1 MGGLIMKSTNENL
14 LLWEQRFNEKNKSG
28 MTIAEWCRK
37 NGISKNRY
45 HYWNQIINKKEKN
58 VKEMTFAEITPILSE
73 SDNLL
78 SSSDKSDEFQILYK
92 NVQVTVPS
100 NFNQNSLA
108 GLMKVLQEL

>member
-1 MGGLIMKSTNENL
+1 MRSTNENL
-14 LLWEQRFNEKNKSG
+14 IFWEQKINERNKSG

-37 NGISKNRY
+37 NGISKHKY

-58 VKEMTFAEITPILSE
+58 VKETTFAEITPILLE

-78 SSSDKSDEFQILYK
+78 SNSDKSDEFQILYK
-92 NVQVTVPS
+92 NIQVTVPS

>member
-1 MGGLIMKSTNENL
+1 MKSTNENL
-14 LLWEQRFNEKNKSG
+14 LLWEQRINEKNKSG
-28 MTIAEWCRK
+28 MTIVEWCKK
-37 NGISKNRY
+37 NGISKNKY

>member
-1 MGGLIMKSTNENL
+1 MMKSTSENL
-14 LLWEQRFNEKNKSG
+14 LLWEQRINEKNKSC
-28 MTIAEWCRK
+28 MTIVEWCKK
-37 NGISKNRY
+37 NGISKNKY

-58 VKEMTFAEITPILSE
+58 VKEMTFAEITPILSA

-78 SSSDKSDEFQILYK
+78 SNSDKSDEFQILYK
-92 NVQVTVPS
+92 NIQVTVPS